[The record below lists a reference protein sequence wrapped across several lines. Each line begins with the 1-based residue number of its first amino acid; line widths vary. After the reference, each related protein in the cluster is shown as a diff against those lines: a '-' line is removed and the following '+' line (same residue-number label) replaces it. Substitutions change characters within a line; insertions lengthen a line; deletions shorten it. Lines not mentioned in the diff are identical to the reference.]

1 MNSHLPV
8 CLENAFWGMIFFS
21 PPLPPRYLSSSTRP
35 LTFIINCFTCAGYA
49 TVWRPHMHI
58 ACRDASWPSSLTS
71 NRLPRQLGVSNNMD
85 VNAGCHQ
92 ARSTWQ
98 SCKDRS
104 LLKRCYF
111 QFVSLNAHFYIFCSF
126 YFSYNA
132 SSDAEGRG
140 VKVQSTVTLSVWSRL
155 LCGVWWC
162 F

>member
-8 CLENAFWGMIFFS
+8 CLENVFWGILSMRRFFFLLPPPS
-21 PPLPPRYLSSSTRP
+21 PLPLVINTTIDIHNQLFHLRRICNGLKASHAHRMPRCK
-35 LTFIINCFTCAGYA
+35 LT
-49 TVWRPHMHI
+49 I
-58 ACRDASWPSSLTS
+58 ATS

-111 QFVSLNAHFYIFCSF
+111 QFVSLNAHFYIFLFF
-126 YFSYNA
+126 YFPYKA

-140 VKVQSTVTLSVWSRL
+140 VKVQSTVTLSV
-155 LCGVWWC
+155 
-162 F
+162 